1 MIHSLIFG
9 PPQGF
14 LDYEIEGFHR
24 RLVDVIK
31 RIYQE
36 GFEKGEVIHA
46 DPEDVGFLVSS
57 IIDFCL
63 HLNQVR
69 PEFLDTG
76 RPERLLR
83 LAFGG
88 IRGRKGQHES
98 EVYS

>member
-1 MIHSLIFG
+1 L
-9 PPQGF
+9 
-14 LDYEIEGFHR
+14 
-24 RLVDVIK
+24 K
-31 RIYQE
+31 R
-36 GFEKGEVIHA
+36 GEVTHA
-46 DPEDVGFLVSS
+46 DPEDVALLVLS

-69 PEFLDTG
+69 PEFLDTS

-88 IRGRKGQHES
+88 IQGRKGQHGN

>member
-1 MIHSLIFG
+1 MIQNLIFG

-31 RIYQE
+31 CIYQE
-36 GFEKGEVIHA
+36 GVEKGEVTHA
-46 DPEDVGFLVSS
+46 DPEDVALLVLS

-63 HLNQVR
+63 HLNQIR
-69 PEFLDTG
+69 PEFLDPG

-88 IRGRKGQHES
+88 IQGRKGQHGS